1 MGIIDYIPRVY
12 LIDTENIGR
21 KLLQE
26 LDKLRDIDKAII
38 FESDKS
44 FRLSFKEILNIDNSK
59 ISVIETHNSAKN
71 AMDFMIVSTL
81 GHLVTVN
88 KDKIYIIVSNDT
100 GFDEVVNFWK
110 FQGLYVRRHTD
121 IGIDDISLETQM
133 HRTKELQLKELTKIY
148 DIKDND
154 KSNDNIELN
163 VNILNRIIVLR
174 SNESAIDIAT
184 IIYNHNDFTEC
195 KENIAKCIRYDK
207 NNKLNIIYKHWGEFF
222 HNN

>member
-100 GFDEVVNFWK
+100 GFDEVVNYWR

-121 IGIDDISLETQM
+121 IGIDDISLETQI

-148 DIKDND
+148 DIRDND
-154 KSNDNIELN
+154 KINNGIELN
-163 VNILNRIIVLR
+163 VNILNRIMTLR

-184 IIYNHNDFTEC
+184 TIYNNNDFAEC
-195 KENIAKCIRYDK
+195 KENIAKCTRYDK
-207 NNKLNIIYKHWGEFF
+207 NNKLNIISKHWGEFF

>member
-148 DIKDND
+148 NVKDND
-154 KSNDNIELN
+154 KTNNNIELN
-163 VNILNRIIVLR
+163 VSILNRIIVLR
-174 SNESAIDIAT
+174 SNESAVDMAT
-184 IIYNHNDFTEC
+184 TIYNSSDFTEC
-195 KENIAKCIRYDK
+195 KESIAKCIRYDK
-207 NNKLNIIYKHWGEFF
+207 NNKLNIIFKHWGEFF
-222 HNN
+222 S

>member
-44 FRLSFKEILNIDNSK
+44 FKLSFKEMINIDSSK

-88 KDKIYIIVSNDT
+88 KDKIYIIISNDT

-110 FQGLYVRRHTD
+110 FQGLYVRRHTS
-121 IGIDDISLETQM
+121 IGFKDVSLETQV

-148 DIKDND
+148 DIKDSD
-154 KSNDNIELN
+154 KSNNNIESN
-163 VNILNRIIVLR
+163 INILNRIITVR
-174 SNESAIDIAT
+174 SNESVMDIAT
-184 IIYNHNDFTEC
+184 VIYNNNDFAIC
-195 KENIAKCIRYDK
+195 KENIAKYIKYDK
-207 NNKLNIIYKHWGEFF
+207 NNKLNEICKHWGEFF
-222 HNN
+222 HSS

>member
-148 DIKDND
+148 DIRDND

-184 IIYNHNDFTEC
+184 IIYNNNDFAEC

-207 NNKLNIIYKHWGEFF
+207 NNKLNIISKHWEEFF